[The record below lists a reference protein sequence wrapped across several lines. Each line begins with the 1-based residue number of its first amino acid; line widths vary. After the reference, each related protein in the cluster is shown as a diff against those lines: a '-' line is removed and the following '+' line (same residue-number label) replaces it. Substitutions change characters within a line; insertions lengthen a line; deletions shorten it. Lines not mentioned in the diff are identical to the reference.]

1 MKILRASGILVILL
15 LAAYV
20 QGKLYHDSR
29 ANHVELSA
37 ASAWTLYPGLDLTK
51 TFSKP
56 QTVFVFYQ
64 ITGGNHAE
72 FSSML
77 RVNGDPVSTSTA
89 SNERYR
95 NLVGFWTKVVPPGT
109 YRFQVFYKST
119 ASLQSSSTDWTS
131 NIIRVFWMDYLE
143 TTSAS
148 SHLTCE
154 QQLNTD
160 NFWRSLDS
168 TTTTL
173 LVPEQ
178 RAVLAFYTSSFTFHC
193 VHACTFP
200 STVSGEMFTQLE
212 VDGFSDVSSTCSKG
226 LITGTNLFGGYAGMM
241 KAGLHQFRLRTR
253 ASHDM
258 ETHFCGTPFGQNLA
272 AVVLPR
278 GCEVD
283 RVCPDSSFSLIS
295 GDSWTDVP
303 DMGYS
308 LHLLKSTD
316 VIAMYQY
323 SGLSSDTYIVVRL
336 VLNGTPQLHTTS
348 LTGETKYTG
357 DFNLWYSRLS
367 TGHHYFNVQLRSNKP
382 TSHNPNEWKSRCLT
396 IIHCPV

>member
-1 MKILRASGILVILL
+1 MQIRPAPGILVILL
-15 LAAYV
+15 LAVYV
-20 QGKLYHDSR
+20 QGKLYHASK
-29 ANHVELSA
+29 ANHVGLSA
-37 ASAWTLYPGLDLTK
+37 ASSWTLYPGLNLTK

-77 RVNGDPVSTSTA
+77 RVNGDPVSMSTA
-89 SNERYR
+89 ANEYYR
-95 NLVGFWTKVVPPGT
+95 NLVGFWTNVVPPGT

-119 ASLQSSSTDWTS
+119 ASLWSSIRDWTS

-154 QQLNTD
+154 QQLNTN

-168 TTTTL
+168 STTTL

-178 RAVLAFYTSSFTFHC
+178 RAVLALYTSSF
-193 VHACTFP
+193 AFP
-200 STVSGEMFTQLE
+200 STISGEMFTQLE
-212 VDGFSDVSSTCSKG
+212 VDGFPDVSSTCSKG
-226 LITGTNLFGGYAGMM
+226 LITETNLFGGYAGMM

-272 AVVLPR
+272 AVVLPQ

-283 RVCPDSSFSLIS
+283 RVCPDSAFSLTT
-295 GDSWTDVP
+295 GNSWTDIP

-323 SGLSSDTYIVVRL
+323 SGLSSDSHTVLRL
-336 VLNGTPQLHTTS
+336 VLNGRPKPQAPS
-348 LTGETKYTG
+348 ITG
-357 DFNLWYSRLS
+357 DGRYAGNFNLWYGRLS
-367 TGHHYFNVQLRSNKP
+367 TGHHYFKVQLRSPASIN
-382 TSHNPNEWKSRCLT
+382 HNPNEWESRCLT
-396 IIHCPV
+396 IIHCPA

>member
-1 MKILRASGILVILL
+1 MQILRAAGILVILL
-15 LAAYV
+15 LAVYV
-20 QGKLYHDSR
+20 QGKLYHASK
-29 ANHVELSA
+29 ANNVELSA
-37 ASAWTLYPGLDLTK
+37 ASSWTLYPGLDLTI

-64 ITGGNHAE
+64 ITGGKNAE

-89 SNERYR
+89 ANEYFR
-95 NLVGFWTKVVPPGT
+95 NLLGFWTNMVPPGT

-119 ASLQSSSTDWTS
+119 ASLRSSETEWTS

-148 SHLTCE
+148 GHLTCE
-154 QQLNTD
+154 QQLNTE

-178 RAVLAFYTSSFTFHC
+178 RAVLAFYTSSF
-193 VHACTFP
+193 AFP

-212 VDGFSDVSSTCSKG
+212 VDGFPNVSSTCSKG
-226 LITGTNLFGGYAGMM
+226 LITETNLFGGYAEMM

-283 RVCPDSSFSLIS
+283 KVCPDSAFSLTT
-295 GDSWTDVP
+295 GNSWTDVP

-323 SGLSSDTYIVVRL
+323 SGLSSDSHTVQRL
-336 VLNGTPQLHTTS
+336 VLNGTPQLQTPS
-348 LTGETKYTG
+348 LTGDERYAG
-357 DFNLWYSRLS
+357 NFNLWYGRLS
-367 TGHHYFNVQLRSNKP
+367 TGHHYFNVQLRSPATIN
-382 TSHNPNEWKSRCLT
+382 HNPNDWESRCLT
-396 IIHCPV
+396 IIHCPA

>member
-1 MKILRASGILVILL
+1 MQILRISGILVFLL
-15 LAAYV
+15 LAANV
-20 QGKLYHDSR
+20 QGKLYHASK
-29 ANHVELSA
+29 ANHVGLSA
-37 ASAWTLYPGLDLTK
+37 ASSWTLYPGLDLTK

-56 QTVFVFYQ
+56 QTVLVFYQ

-89 SNERYR
+89 TNERYR

-119 ASLQSSSTDWTS
+119 ASLLSLDTDWTS

-178 RAVLAFYTSSFTFHC
+178 RAVLAFYTSSF
-193 VHACTFP
+193 AFP

-212 VDGFSDVSSTCSKG
+212 VDGFPDVSSTCSKG
-226 LITGTNLFGGYAGMM
+226 LITETNLFGGYAGMM

-272 AVVLPR
+272 AVVLPQ

-283 RVCPDSSFSLIS
+283 KVCPDSSFILTT
-295 GDSWTDVP
+295 GDRWTDVP

-308 LHLLKSTD
+308 LHLLRST
-316 VIAMYQY
+316 AMYQY
-323 SGLSSDTYIVVRL
+323 SGNSSDAYIVLRL
-336 VLNGTPQLHTTS
+336 VLNGTPQLHTPS
-348 LTGETKYTG
+348 LTGQTKYTG

-367 TGHHYFNVQLRSNKP
+367 TGHHYFNIQLRMRNPAK
-382 TSHNPNEWKSRCLT
+382 TIHNPNEWESRCLT
-396 IIHCPV
+396 IIHCPA

>member
-1 MKILRASGILVILL
+1 MQILGASGILVILL
-15 LAAYV
+15 LAANV
-20 QGKLYHDSR
+20 QGKLYHASK
-29 ANHVELSA
+29 ANHVDLSA
-37 ASAWTLYPGLDLTK
+37 ASSWTLYPGLDLTK

-56 QTVFVFYQ
+56 QTVLVFYQ
-64 ITGGNHAE
+64 ITGGKNAV

-89 SNERYR
+89 ANEYYR
-95 NLVGFWTKVVPPGT
+95 NLVGFWTKVVRPGT

-119 ASLQSSSTDWTS
+119 ASLESLNTDWTS
-131 NIIRVFWMDYLE
+131 NIIRVFWMDYLD

-178 RAVLAFYTSSFTFHC
+178 RAVLAFYSSSF
-193 VHACTFP
+193 AFP

-212 VDGFSDVSSTCSKG
+212 VDGFPDGNSTCSKG
-226 LITGTNLFGGYAGMM
+226 LITQTNLFGGYAGMM
-241 KAGLHQFRLRTR
+241 KAGLHQFRLCTR

-283 RVCPDSSFSLIS
+283 KVCPDSSFTLTTGNI
-295 GDSWTDVP
+295 WTDVP

-323 SGLSSDTYIVVRL
+323 SGSSSDTYIVLRL
-336 VLNGTPQLHTTS
+336 VLNGTPQLHTPS
-348 LTGETKYTG
+348 LTGNERYAG
-357 DFNLWYSRLS
+357 NFNLWYSRLS
-367 TGHHYFNVQLRSNKP
+367 TGHHYFKVQLRSPATTN
-382 TSHNPNEWKSRCLT
+382 HNLNGWESRCLT

>member
-1 MKILRASGILVILL
+1 MKILQASGILVTLL
-15 LAAYV
+15 LAVYV
-20 QGKLYHDSR
+20 QGKLYHASK

-37 ASAWTLYPGLDLTK
+37 ASAWTLYPGLDLPK

-64 ITGGNHAE
+64 ISGGNHAE

-89 SNERYR
+89 SNEFHR

-119 ASLQSSSTDWTS
+119 ANVRSSSTDWTS

-148 SHLTCE
+148 GHLTCE

-168 TTTTL
+168 ITTTP

-178 RAVLAFYTSSFTFHC
+178 RAVLALYTSSF
-193 VHACTFP
+193 TFP

-212 VDGFSDVSSTCSKG
+212 VDGFPDVSSTCSKG
-226 LITGTNLFGGYAGMM
+226 LITETNLFGGYAGMM
-241 KAGLHQFRLRTR
+241 KAGLHQFRLRTK

-272 AVVLPR
+272 AVVLPQ

-283 RVCPDSSFSLIS
+283 KVCPDSSFSL
-295 GDSWTDVP
+295 T
-303 DMGYS
+303 
-308 LHLLKSTD
+308 
-316 VIAMYQY
+316 
-323 SGLSSDTYIVVRL
+323 
-336 VLNGTPQLHTTS
+336 
-348 LTGETKYTG
+348 TG
-357 DFNLWYSRLS
+357 DR
-367 TGHHYFNVQLRSNKP
+367 
-382 TSHNPNEWKSRCLT
+382 
-396 IIHCPV
+396 

>member
-1 MKILRASGILVILL
+1 MQILQASGILVILL
-15 LAAYV
+15 LTAYV
-20 QGKLYHDSR
+20 QGKLYHASK
-29 ANHVELSA
+29 ANHVDLSA
-37 ASAWTLYPGLDLTK
+37 ASSWTLYPGLDLTK
-51 TFSKP
+51 SFSKP

-64 ITGGNHAE
+64 ITGGQNAV

-89 SNERYR
+89 SNEYYR

-119 ASLQSSSTDWTS
+119 ASLWSSSTDWTS

-148 SHLTCE
+148 GHLTCE

-178 RAVLAFYTSSFTFHC
+178 RAILALYTSSF
-193 VHACTFP
+193 AFP
-200 STVSGEMFTQLE
+200 STISGEMFTQLE

-226 LITGTNLFGGYAGMM
+226 LIAETNLFGGYAGMM

-283 RVCPDSSFSLIS
+283 KVCPDSAFSLTT

-308 LHLLKSTD
+308 LHLLKSND

-323 SGLSSDTYIVVRL
+323 SGFSSDTYIVVRL
-336 VLNGTPQLHTTS
+336 VLNGTPQPHTPS
-348 LTGETKYTG
+348 LTGTTKYTG
-357 DFNLWYSRLS
+357 DFNLWYGRLS
-367 TGHHYFNVQLRSNKP
+367 TGHHYFNIQLRSNKP
-382 TSHNPNEWKSRCLT
+382 TNHNPNEWESRCLT
-396 IIHCPV
+396 IIHCPA

>member
-1 MKILRASGILVILL
+1 MQSLRASGILVIIILL
-15 LAAYV
+15 VVYA
-20 QGKLYHDSR
+20 QGKLYHALK
-29 ANHVELSA
+29 ANRTRVDLSVT
-37 ASAWTLYPGLDLTK
+37 SSWTLYPGLDLTK
-51 TFSKP
+51 IFSKP
-56 QTVFVFYQ
+56 QTVLVFYQ
-64 ITGGNHAE
+64 ISGQNNAV

-77 RVNGDPVSTSTA
+77 RVNGDPVSMSTA
-89 SNERYR
+89 ANEYRR

-119 ASLQSSSTDWTS
+119 ASLLSSRNLAGWTS

-168 TTTTL
+168 TTTNL

-178 RAVLAFYTSSFTFHC
+178 RAVLAFYTSSFTF
-193 VHACTFP
+193 P

-212 VDGFSDVSSTCSKG
+212 VDGYPDGNSTCSKG
-226 LITGTNLFGGYAGMM
+226 LITQTNLFGGYAGMM

-272 AVVLPR
+272 AVVLPQ

-283 RVCPDSSFSLIS
+283 RVCPNLPLTLIT
-295 GDSWTDVP
+295 GRHWTDVP
-303 DMGYS
+303 NMGYS

-323 SGLSSDTYIVVRL
+323 SGFSSDSYIMLRL
-336 VLNGTPQLHTTS
+336 IVNRTAKAPSVTHARYAS
-348 LTGETKYTG
+348 N
-357 DFNLWYSRLS
+357 FNLWYSRLS
-367 TGHHYFNVQLRSNKP
+367 TGHHTFSVQLLSP
-382 TSHNPNEWKSRCLT
+382 TTINHNPNEWKSRCLT
-396 IIHCPV
+396 IIHCPA